1 MPTATPPFHLSPSF
15 VRDISPSLRF
25 RPARPLFIVAA
36 LTAAPIAALSA
47 TLGGNVSNL
56 ATGNL
61 LEGAR
66 VEIPALSRAALTDQ
80 TGRYVLADLPA
91 GTHELVVTYLGLDP
105 QRAVVAV
112 ATGQPAT
119 RNFDLTSGI
128 YKLDAFR
135 VTGEREGDAA
145 AITAY
150 RNSENLKNIAATD
163 SFGNLPNMNA
173 GEVAI
178 RLPGIYGELDP
189 GGNLSGFNVRGMASG
204 LNSVTMDGGLM
215 TGQAGQNRSI
225 FVNNITGAMFDQVE
239 LIKGH
244 TPDKGADS
252 LGGTINF
259 KSRSPLSMREKRRV
273 TYTLSARIAPSFT
286 QQIPIREQRRLH
298 GLANL
303 GYQEVFDTFGD
314 SRNLGVSVTLFN
326 SETAIGSFFTTRDFE
341 NTTATPAFAWNYL
354 TSDLYNHRRQ
364 KNVTAKADYRLTPS
378 TKVSFLATYIDHSEV
393 YRRQYNVNATTNQVV
408 FNPVLNTAANTGAGI
423 APGYTSR
430 ITTVRPV
437 PNSIIDV
444 TMTGPNN
451 FFNRLRRVDVGL
463 EHQKGPLQIE
473 ANLRRTQTHINIG
486 NGEGG
491 ILVNRITGSGWIFDR
506 TQSDLFPKFLPNGG
520 PDFTN
525 PANYRPTANGLTNGN
540 NKEIHEVDEG
550 RLDVRFNLPIS
561 APIFAKAGV
570 HWREQTVGGRSAS
583 RRWNYTGTGPLPHDP
598 NLLTMD
604 LRETRRGIPQ
614 WEASWFIRAREVI
627 DPTIW
632 REDFYFRETT
642 KFTGYRQAV
651 ETVTAPY
658 VMAQGK
664 LGREGWLNRSGFLGG
679 VRWEKTENESDGWV
693 RARRLSGTPATA
705 TEAQAIAAAK
715 TDYADNRRTVEG
727 GYTKA
732 FPSIHA
738 WHDLTT
744 NLKARLSW
752 STSFGRPG
760 FGQLIPGETPNE
772 ANANFGNRPTLTI
785 NNPSL
790 LPQVAKNWDATLE
803 YYFEPVGNLTVGWF
817 HKEIRDYIVTGQE
830 SGTIGT
836 GTDNG
841 YNGEYPGWTIL
852 TSANAGTAVVQGWE
866 FSYQQKFT
874 FLPGLL
880 KGLSAIVNYTLLN
893 THGNFGG
900 TGRREKGQVPNFVPR
915 TANAGLTWQYRGFS
929 TRLLV
934 NYAGEFLTAYNAT
947 SPARNLYRME
957 RKLINLGFGYQ
968 LRPAL
973 NLTLDIDNLTN
984 VPQRR
989 YRGVLDNMEHFNYPG
1004 TTITVGIN
1012 GRF

>member
-1 MPTATPPFHLSPSF
+1 MPLRPPSVLSLLACAVLSFLSPALAQ
-15 VRDISPSLRF
+15 PAPLAGTASLSGN
-25 RPARPLFIVAA
+25 
-36 LTAAPIAALSA
+36 IA
-47 TLGGNVSNL
+47 NL

-66 VEIPALSRAALTDQ
+66 VEIPKLGLAALSDN
-80 TGRYVLADLPA
+80 TGRYVLAGLPA
-91 GTHELVVTYLGLDP
+91 GTHEVVVTYIGLDP

-112 ATGQPAT
+112 AAGAAAA
-119 RNFDLTSGI
+119 RNFDLTTGI
-128 YKLDAFR
+128 YKLDAFK

-150 RNSENLKNIAATD
+150 RNSDNLKNIAATD

-178 RLPGIYGELDP
+178 RLPGIYGELDA
-189 GGNLSGFNVRGMASG
+189 GGNLSGFTVRGMASG

-215 TGQAGQNRSI
+215 TGQGGLGRSI

-286 QQIPIREQRRLH
+286 QQIPLREDRRLH

-303 GYQEVFDTFGD
+303 GYQEVFDAFGG

-326 SETAIGSFFTTRDFE
+326 SETAIGSFFTTRDFQ
-341 NTTATPAFAWNYL
+341 NTAASPAFLWSYL

-364 KNVTAKADYRLTPS
+364 KNITAKADYRLTPS
-378 TKVSFLATYIDHSEV
+378 TKLSFLATYIDHSEI
-393 YRRQYNVNATTNQVV
+393 YRRQYNVTATTNQVV
-408 FNPVLNTAANTGAGI
+408 FDPALNTAANTGAGI

-430 ITTVRPV
+430 VTTVRPV
-437 PNSIIDV
+437 PNSVIDV
-444 TMTGPNN
+444 QMTGPNN

-463 EHQKGPLQIE
+463 EHQKGPLLVE
-473 ANLRRTQTHINIG
+473 ANFRRTQTHINIG
-486 NGEGG
+486 NGEGAV
-491 ILVNRITGSGWIFDR
+491 LTNRIANTGWILDR
-506 TQSDLFPKFLPNGG
+506 SQSDLFPRFLPNGG
-520 PDFTN
+520 LDFTN
-525 PANYRPTANGLTNGN
+525 PANYRPVANGLSNQN
-540 NKEIHEVDEG
+540 DKQIHEVDEG
-550 RLDVRFNLPIS
+550 RLDVRYNLPVP
-561 APIFAKAGV
+561 APISVKAGV
-570 HWREQTVGGRSAS
+570 HWREQTVGARSAS
-583 RRWNYTGTGPLPHDP
+583 RRWSYTGTGPLPHDP

-604 LRETRRGIPQ
+604 ERMTRRGIPQ

-642 KFTGYRQAV
+642 RYTAYRQAV

-658 VMAQGK
+658 AMAQGK
-664 LGREGWLNRSGFLGG
+664 LGRDGWRGRTGFLGG
-679 VRWEKTENESDGWV
+679 VRWEKTENEADGFV
-693 RARRLSGTPATA
+693 RARRLSNTPATA
-705 TEAQAIAAAK
+705 TEAAAVAAAQS
-715 TDYADNRRTVEG
+715 DYANNRRTVDGE
-727 GYTKA
+727 YTKA
-732 FPSIHA
+732 FPSLHA
-738 WHDLTT
+738 WHDITQ

-760 FGQLIPGETPNE
+760 FGNLVPGETPNE
-772 ANANFGNRPTLTI
+772 ANAGFGGRPTLTI

-790 LPQVAKNWDATLE
+790 LPQTSKNWDATLE
-803 YYFEPVGNLTVGWF
+803 YYFEPVGNFTAGWF
-817 HKEIRDYIVTGQE
+817 HKEIRDYIVSGIE
-830 SGTIGT
+830 SGTIAT

-841 YNGEYPGWTIL
+841 FNGEYAGWTIL
-852 TSANAGTAVVQGWE
+852 TTANAGTAVVQGWE
-866 FSYQQKFT
+866 FSYQQQLT
-874 FLPGLL
+874 FLPGVL
-880 KGLSAIVNYTLLN
+880 KGLSGTLNYTLLD

-900 TGRREKGQVPNFVPR
+900 TGRREKGEVPNFVPV
-915 TANAGLTWQYRGFS
+915 TANASLSWRYRAFS

-934 NYAGEFLTAYNAT
+934 NYADTFLTAFNAA
-947 SPARNLYRME
+947 SPARNLYRVE
-957 RKLINLGFGYQ
+957 RKLINVGFGYQ

-973 NLTLDIDNLTN
+973 TVTLDIDNLTN
-984 VPQRR
+984 VPQKR
-989 YRGVLDNMEHFNYPG
+989 YRGSPDNVEHFNYPG
-1004 TTITVGIN
+1004 TTITVGLN